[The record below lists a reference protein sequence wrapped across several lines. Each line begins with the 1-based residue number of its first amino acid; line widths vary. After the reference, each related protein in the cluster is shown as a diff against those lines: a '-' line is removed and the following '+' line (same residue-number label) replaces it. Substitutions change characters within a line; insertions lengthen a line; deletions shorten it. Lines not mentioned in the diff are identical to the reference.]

1 VTPKPHPPPTEEA
14 SAKQRILASA
24 EAEFGAKGLFG
35 ARTQAI
41 ADAAGTNK
49 AMLHYYFQTKE
60 NLYEQ
65 VIRTAFKRVIV
76 QAGQA
81 WLAQGPMTVRTER
94 VIDAL
99 MDNYSRNP
107 NLLRIILREIVD
119 GGERLRRTL
128 GGMKPEEFAEGGA
141 HPREILAQVAAGLEM
156 NFEEAIH
163 LIQNLVGMC
172 LISFLGPPI
181 VASVLQYDLSDF
193 QAYLGNRRKAI
204 KAVIVSF
211 VRTRLA
217 DFGKE

>member
-1 VTPKPHPPPTEEA
+1 VTREPRQPPTEEA
-14 SAKQRILASA
+14 AAKQRILAAA

-41 ADAAGTNK
+41 ADAAGINK

-81 WLAQGPMTVRTER
+81 WLAQGPMTIRVER

-99 MDNYSRNP
+99 MDTYSRNP
-107 NLLRIILREIVD
+107 NLLRIILREVVD
-119 GGERLRRTL
+119 GGERLRRSL
-128 GGMKPEEFAEGGA
+128 GGMEPEEFTEVGR
-141 HPREILAQVAAGLEM
+141 HPREILAQVAAGLGV
-156 NFEEAIH
+156 NLEEALH

-172 LISFLGPPI
+172 LISFIGPPV
-181 VASVLQYDLSDF
+181 VASVFQYDLSDF

-204 KAVIVSF
+204 KALIVSF
-211 VRTRLA
+211 VRTRLS
-217 DFGKE
+217 DLGKE